1 MLNFPSGRAASVPR
15 KGHAGTVRRVAGLAC
30 AAGVAVAV
38 AACGGTNG
46 PSSGGGGG
54 HGKVTLRVITVGDV
68 PGLPQA
74 DAGFEKSHPG
84 VSINLSS
91 VPTNDYQA
99 NLRTELSAGNGPDV
113 MSVWAGGGNPMAI
126 KELHAAGD
134 VADLSDQSWANA
146 MKVAPQ
152 VRQLDSISGKLYAV
166 TYDNSPA
173 PMAYNEGV
181 LQKYHLTLPATF
193 PQVLTMCGQLKSHGV
208 AMVALGAATGYVNQQ
223 IPTILMDDLIYA
235 ADPGFW
241 SDVLAG
247 KTSFST
253 SSVFHQ
259 AATQAYREYAQM
271 QSAGCFNQGAL
282 STTYDQAFGL
292 VASGKAL
299 MTSALAGY
307 QDLASDNPSGS
318 FNTFV
323 LPASSKP
330 GQTVLTIDTGLTLG
344 VNAHSAHVSQAEQ
357 YLQYLAQPSEEKSLT
372 ATGDDLPAVTSGN
385 AKPAALFNGVQ
396 DYLQKNQVAIY
407 MTGYWTNPQTKLTQE
422 AEGQD
427 LLDGKAT
434 ASAAVKAIEGTF
446 GS

>member
-1 MLNFPSGRAASVPR
+1 MLNLARTRAALVV
-15 KGHAGTVRRVAGLAC
+15 GAAGVAGL
-30 AAGVAVAV
+30 AVAV
-38 AACGGTNG
+38 AACGGTNAS
-46 PSSGGGGG
+46 PSSSGPD
-54 HGKVTLRVITVGDV
+54 KVTLRVVTVGDT
-68 PGLPQA
+68 PGMAQA
-74 DAGFEKSHPG
+74 DAAFEKSHPG
-84 VSINLSS
+84 ISISLSS

-126 KELHAAGD
+126 KELHAAND
-134 VADLSDQSWANA
+134 VASLAGQSWAKS

-152 VRQLDSISGKLYAV
+152 VKQLNSIDGSIYAV
-166 TYDNSPA
+166 TYDLAPA
-173 PMAYNEGV
+173 PMAYNQGV
-181 LQKYHLTLPATF
+181 LQKYHQAQPTTI
-193 PQVLTMCGQLKSHGV
+193 PQVLTTCRELSAHGV
-208 AMVALGAATGYVNQQ
+208 SMVAIGAATGYVNQQ
-223 IPTILMDDLIYA
+223 IPTILMDDLIYSSN
-235 ADPGFW
+235 PGFW

-253 SSVFHQ
+253 SPVFHQ
-259 AATQAYREYAQM
+259 AAQQAYQEYAQM
-271 QSAGCFNQGAL
+271 KSAGCFNQGAL

-307 QDLASDNPSGS
+307 QDLKSDNPSGS
-318 FNTFV
+318 FNTWV
-323 LPASSKP
+323 LPAGTKP
-330 GQTVLTIDTGLTLG
+330 GQAVLTIDTGLTLG

-357 YLQYLAQPSEEKSLT
+357 YLQFLAQPAQETSLT
-372 ATGDDLPAVTSGN
+372 ANGADLPAVISAG
-385 AKPAALFNGVQ
+385 AKPLTLFGGVAS
-396 DYLQKNQVAIY
+396 YLAKDQVAVY

-434 ASAAVKAIEGTF
+434 AGTAVKAIEATF